1 MLHLSERY
9 IGLQWVERPAD
20 NSFWRYDRNILFFFQ
35 AEDGIRD
42 KLVTGVQTCALPIYL
57 RLASA
62 ATAARREPARESGQ
76 IEHLHLE
83 RRGPEVAI
91 VGAEHEP
98 MEPSRLVVRSR
109 HHGGGAG
116 GRSPRDPR
124 LRGAGRR
131 CHRQGE
137 PQPEPPRWVH
147 WSHSANA
154 STPPPERST

>member
-1 MLHLSERY
+1 MIR
-9 IGLQWVERPAD
+9 RPPR
-20 NSFWRYDRNILFFFQ
+20 STLFPYTTLF
-35 AEDGIRD
+35 R
-42 KLVTGVQTCALPIYL
+42 
-57 RLASA
+57 S
-62 ATAARREPARESGQ
+62 
-76 IEHLHLE
+76 LE

-116 GRSPRDPR
+116 GRSPRDRR

-154 STPPPERST
+154 STPPPERSTTVTPTRARPSCRDSTRLNPLALRAKRVLSSAVTRSRWP